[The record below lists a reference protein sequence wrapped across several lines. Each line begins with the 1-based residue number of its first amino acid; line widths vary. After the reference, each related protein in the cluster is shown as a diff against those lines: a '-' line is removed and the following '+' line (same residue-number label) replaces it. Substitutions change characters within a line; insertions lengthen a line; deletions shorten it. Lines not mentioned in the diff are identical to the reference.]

1 MPFSVPW
8 RMVFATF
15 LMLAPAAAGPVETSI
30 FAVQGVDA
38 DVTGADA
45 TAARNQALM
54 DVQVKAFFV
63 LVERLGSPEIA
74 VSLKDTKPEQI
85 APYLKSLSIEEESSA
100 PGRYIGKF
108 TVRFLPDRMQK
119 LLAGYGVNLPAN
131 QAKPMLVLPVW
142 KGGATPQIWEENPW
156 RKAWLDLRAEQSL
169 VPIIIPLGDL
179 EDTEAIT
186 AEEVLAQDPLK
197 LEAIRRRYGAKT
209 VLVAIAEPA
218 EGNGVRAVMNGESQL
233 GQIVFDKVYTA
244 DEATLETSA
253 ALAARRFHTAMIERY
268 KQIQAKVAAQA
279 KVASQDQASQSV
291 PVAVPFSG
299 PSEWNGLRSR
309 ILATPNVIGVDVS
322 TLSTEGAVIRLMF
335 TSDID
340 TLQSSMAGAGLSLSQ
355 IGGTWVIQRM

>member
-1 MPFSVPW
+1 MTFSVLW
-8 RMVFATF
+8 RFLFATF
-15 LMLAPAAAGPVETSI
+15 LMLAPAVAGPVETSI

-38 DVTGADA
+38 DVTGPDA

-54 DVQVKAFFV
+54 DVQVKAFFI

-74 VSLKDTKPEQI
+74 ASLKHTKPEQI
-85 APYLKSLSIEEESSA
+85 APFLKSLSIEEESSA

-108 TVRFLPDRMQK
+108 TVRFLPEKIHK
-119 LLAGYGVNLPAN
+119 LLAGYGVTLPAN
-131 QAKPMLVLPVW
+131 QANPMLVLPVW
-142 KGGATPQIWEENPW
+142 KGGASPQIWEDNLW

-186 AEEVLAQDPLK
+186 AEEVLAQDPVK
-197 LEAIRRRYGAKT
+197 LEALRRRYGAKT
-209 VLVAIAEPA
+209 VLVATAEPA

-244 DEATLETSA
+244 EEATLETSA

-268 KQIQAKVAAQA
+268 KQIQAKLAAQA
-279 KVASQDQASQSV
+279 KSSQDQASQSV

-340 TLQSSMAGAGLSLSQ
+340 TLQSSMAGAGLRLSQ